1 MGDLSI
7 RNLND
12 DIHAA
17 LRLEAAKAGVS
28 VEEQA
33 RRAIAASVGM
43 GSPAPSPKA
52 ARAEALRNM
61 RADLQRLMPD
71 PNRSIVAEF
80 LAERKAMWG
89 EA

>member
-12 DIHAA
+12 EIHAA

-52 ARAEALRNM
+52 ARDEALRKM
-61 RADLQRLMPD
+61 RADLRRLIPD
-71 PNRSIVAEF
+71 PDRSIVDEF
-80 LAERKAMWG
+80 LAERRSMWG
-89 EA
+89 EE